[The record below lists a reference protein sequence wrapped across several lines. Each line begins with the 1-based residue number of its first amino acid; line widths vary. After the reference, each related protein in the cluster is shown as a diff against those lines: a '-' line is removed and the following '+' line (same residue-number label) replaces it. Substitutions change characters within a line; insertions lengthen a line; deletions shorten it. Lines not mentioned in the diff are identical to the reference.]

1 MGREL
6 CQKKLENCSFLSRY
20 AKQLDELNFS
30 EIMQRFE
37 NLGTKIKEIEKFEE
51 EPVLVLIVY
60 ETPDNPCSER
70 VVLKQ
75 WFKKNGYELHEFER

>member
-6 CQKKLENCSFLSRY
+6 CQKKPENCSFLSRY
-20 AKQLDELNFS
+20 AKQLDELSFS

-37 NLGTKIKEIEKFEE
+37 NLGNRVKEIEKFEE

-70 VVLKQ
+70 VALKQ